1 MDIKNLYQSIIYLN
15 GVYILYIHCIR
26 KNHLSLGIK
35 DVKRKNF
42 PVIKQRKIGG
52 IKIIK

>member
-15 GVYILYIHCIR
+15 GVLYIYCIR

-35 DVKRKNF
+35 DVKRKF
-42 PVIKQRKIGG
+42 FQ
-52 IKIIK
+52 